1 MSDPSARGYWAT
13 FINVFISAVY
23 VYDDH
28 LRIVCNFTGEGEA
41 VNYDFVNDIESN
53 EEAVEVF
60 DFDAHASTIGGV
72 NEHPALYVCSTMF
85 VLLLP
90 LSAVR

>member
-1 MSDPSARGYWAT
+1 MDRFSDVGSTP
-13 FINVFISAVY
+13 
-23 VYDDH
+23 
-28 LRIVCNFTGEGEA
+28 TG
-41 VNYDFVNDIESN
+41 
-53 EEAVEVF
+53 
-60 DFDAHASTIGGV
+60 STIGGV

>member
-1 MSDPSARGYWAT
+1 M
-13 FINVFISAVY
+13 FIKAVY

-28 LRIVCNFTGEGEA
+28 LRIVCNFTGDGEA
-41 VNYDFVNDIESN
+41 VSYDFVNDIESY

>member
-1 MSDPSARGYWAT
+1 MLVDVRGNTVSDRGST
-13 FINVFISAVY
+13 P
-23 VYDDH
+23 
-28 LRIVCNFTGEGEA
+28 LT
-41 VNYDFVNDIESN
+41 
-53 EEAVEVF
+53 
-60 DFDAHASTIGGV
+60 STIGGV